1 MRRHSYKN
9 KTSLSKDEKRII
21 LLSVTVF
28 LVGGWPMLKR
38 LWGGVL
44 QVLTGLFPIFA
55 DIGIMKL
62 EDYLTSPYFISGVI
76 MFVLSLFGI
85 WLGKK
90 KGKALHLVVS
100 LALLIIDLF
109 SIASNIIV
117 TL

>member
-1 MRRHSYKN
+1 MRRYSYKREIALP
-9 KTSLSKDEKRII
+9 KEAKQII
-21 LLSVTVF
+21 FWSVVVF
-28 LVGGWPMLKR
+28 LVGGWSMLKR

-44 QVLTGLFPIFA
+44 QVLTALFPIFA

-76 MFVLSLFGI
+76 MSVLSLFGI

-90 KGKALHLVVS
+90 KGKVLYIVVS
-100 LALLIIDLF
+100 LVLLIIDLF